1 MKGDLLHY
9 LNRREI
15 KAKTSWGYENKGIID
30 EFKIKIQEIS
40 AIQRNENTSSKP
52 KQIACGLSLQ
62 GEIPFRSV
70 HI

>member
-30 EFKIKIQEIS
+30 KLIQ
-40 AIQRNENTSSKP
+40 N
-52 KQIACGLSLQ
+52 
-62 GEIPFRSV
+62 
-70 HI
+70 